1 MIMNCYF
8 IAQIRINDEKEYR
21 NYLEKAGEIFKK
33 YNGKYL
39 SVDNN
44 PLILEGRWDYT
55 RTVLIKF
62 ERIEDFNDWYKSDD
76 YQRILKHRLKAAV
89 CDSILIKGLN

>member
-1 MIMNCYF
+1 MNYYF
-8 IAQIRINDEKEYR
+8 IAQIKINDDKEYQK
-21 NYLEKAGEIFKK
+21 YLDKAGEIFKK

-62 ERIEDFNDWYKSDD
+62 ESIEDFNNWYKSDD
-76 YQRILKHRLKAAV
+76 YQRILKHRLKAAD
-89 CDSILIKGLN
+89 CDSILVKGLD